1 VLYYIY
7 HKKRKVDWMKSLESV
22 KAPAAVG
29 PYSQAIVNGDFVFL
43 SGQLGIDRQT
53 GELVE
58 GIEAQTKQAFQ
69 NISYVLAE
77 ANLTLADVVKVTVYL
92 ADLADYAV
100 VNDIYAAQF
109 SEPFPARSAFQVAA
123 LPLDG
128 AVEIEVIAARSEN

>member
-1 VLYYIY
+1 
-7 HKKRKVDWMKSLESV
+7 M
-22 KAPAAVG
+22 G
-29 PYSQAIVNGDFVFL
+29 PYSQAIFNGHFVFL

-100 VNDIYAAQF
+100 VNDIYAKQF

>member
-1 VLYYIY
+1 
-7 HKKRKVDWMKSLESV
+7 MKSLESV

>member
-1 VLYYIY
+1 
-7 HKKRKVDWMKSLESV
+7 MKSLESA

-43 SGQLGIDRQT
+43 S

-123 LPLDG
+123 LPLGG